1 MFAELLSEIDDS
13 DDKFIKAF
21 IETYME
27 LDKDSRDVLEYTVM
41 KLSSK
46 MKKWINQKGQEP
58 QLYGLPLVFA
68 SGKSEAFEFPILVK
82 NKMINPHQCAFIG
95 HFRNHPYDLFP
106 IVHIC
111 LLSKTACLSPHMGE
125 LSFP

>member
-1 MFAELLSEIDDS
+1 MNERIKEIRKDLGLNQQEFGERIGLKPTTITCYEKGSRKPNDAILKNICREFHVSKEWLLTGKGEKYIRHSAMFAELLSEIDDS

-46 MKKWINQKGQEP
+46 IKK
-58 QLYGLPLVFA
+58 
-68 SGKSEAFEFPILVK
+68 
-82 NKMINPHQCAFIG
+82 
-95 HFRNHPYDLFP
+95 
-106 IVHIC
+106 
-111 LLSKTACLSPHMGE
+111 
-125 LSFP
+125 